1 MAQRTAIVTGSSGLI
16 GSEVV
21 AFLDERG
28 WAVQGVDNNMHAD
41 LFGAEGDTT
50 WNLERLRRE
59 TRSFTHNATDIRDRD
74 AILRLFDEH
83 RPALV
88 VHAAAQ
94 PSHDLAAS
102 RPFDDFEVNAVGTLN
117 LLEACRRSAP
127 ETPFFFLSTNKVYG
141 DGPNALPLVELETR
155 WDYADPADRAGIPED
170 FPVDAA
176 MHSIFGAPK
185 LAADVMVQEYGRYFG

>member
-1 MAQRTAIVTGSSGLI
+1 MAAALALRRAAAVLPMSKRTAIVTGSSGLI

-28 WAVQGVDNNMHAD
+28 WAVQGVDNNMRAD
-41 LFGAEGDTT
+41 FFGAEGDTT

-59 TRSFTHNATDIRDRD
+59 TRSFTHNAIDIRDRD

-102 RPFDDFEVNAVGTLN
+102 RPFDDFEVNALGT
-117 LLEACRRSAP
+117 
-127 ETPFFFLSTNKVYG
+127 
-141 DGPNALPLVELETR
+141 
-155 WDYADPADRAGIPED
+155 
-170 FPVDAA
+170 
-176 MHSIFGAPK
+176 
-185 LAADVMVQEYGRYFG
+185 